1 MDCALKIVALLFLVY
16 GWWGWQTTLGSTPVD
31 MFEQWIAQ
39 HGRAYEDKAEKLY
52 RLGVFT
58 RNMEHVNAFLQAGG
72 RSYTIGLNRFADL
85 TKEEFLS
92 TYATGRMRPSDAS
105 YPGLQPFRY
114 VNMTAPSSIDWRNK
128 GAVTPV
134 KDQTTC
140 GACWAFSA
148 VASMESINKIAKGSL
163 IPLSEQQLLACDD
176 NDNGCSGG
184 LHYHAFSYVVSN
196 GGITTEANYPY
207 HPNVSTCNSTKQ
219 SDHAV
224 SITGYGIVPT
234 NDEKLLMNAVANQ
247 PVSVS
252 IDASELQFYAGGIF
266 DGPCD
271 TYLNHEAAL
280 VGYGTDE
287 NGTAYWIAKN
297 SWGTSWG
304 DHGYILLKKDVAQK
318 EGLCGVAI
326 RASYPII

>member
-1 MDCALKIVALLFLVY
+1 MDCALKIGALLFLVY
-16 GWWGWQTTLGSTPVD
+16 GWWSWRTTLGSTPVD

-134 KDQTTC
+134 KDQATC
-140 GACWAFSA
+140 GKDSSSCS
-148 VASMESINKIAKGSL
+148 SSIPIQL
-163 IPLSEQQLLACDD
+163 I
-176 NDNGCSGG
+176 
-184 LHYHAFSYVVSN
+184 
-196 GGITTEANYPY
+196 I
-207 HPNVSTCNSTKQ
+207 
-219 SDHAV
+219 
-224 SITGYGIVPT
+224 
-234 NDEKLLMNAVANQ
+234 
-247 PVSVS
+247 
-252 IDASELQFYAGGIF
+252 
-266 DGPCD
+266 
-271 TYLNHEAAL
+271 
-280 VGYGTDE
+280 
-287 NGTAYWIAKN
+287 
-297 SWGTSWG
+297 
-304 DHGYILLKKDVAQK
+304 
-318 EGLCGVAI
+318 
-326 RASYPII
+326 